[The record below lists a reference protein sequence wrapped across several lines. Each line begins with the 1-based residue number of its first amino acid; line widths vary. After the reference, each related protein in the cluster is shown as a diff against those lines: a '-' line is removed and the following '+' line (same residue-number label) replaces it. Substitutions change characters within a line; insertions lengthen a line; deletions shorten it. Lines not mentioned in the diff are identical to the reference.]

1 MSIEKYKK
9 LVFVVE
15 PIDPITGV
23 NYFNGCSKT
32 YYIEEENEL
41 LYPKVM
47 EVNQWKHWFKND
59 KSVFNWLINTPFHD
73 QCTYKQY
80 NQLHSDEKYIYAINF
95 YNVDFIESNKQ
106 IGFKCI
112 PKPVLED
119 VRNNRAKI
127 LLHCST
133 EGYSGSNLDKHVHE
147 LDIIQDW
154 IDIENLPS
162 DNIVYINGN
171 MISSKI
177 KSSKVKYQVKG
188 VCVMDGWIVNANVI
202 DLNNYSVVDFKPN
215 DNSYLYLNLTR
226 EPRPHRVYLLAS
238 LVVDNLLNLGKNSF
252 NMLYANNHN
261 GHLAYDIIRDLSY
274 NFTKP
279 NIIEGANHID
289 LIGKQMVDI
298 DNTDTITSVNT
309 FTKTMYEQTLLSI
322 ITETIVL
329 SNTMLISEKTW
340 KAIAI
345 GHPFMIVGS
354 KGILKQLK
362 EMGYKT
368 FDRWIDESY
377 DNAETFSERVD
388 IICNNIKIL
397 NENSLEELIK
407 IRNEMKEVCVFN
419 QNHFVN
425 ELRRKYYIND
435 TFIKHKP
442 VLDLLI

>member
-1 MSIEKYKK
+1 
-9 LVFVVE
+9 
-15 PIDPITGV
+15 
-23 NYFNGCSKT
+23 
-32 YYIEEENEL
+32 
-41 LYPKVM
+41 
-47 EVNQWKHWFKND
+47 
-59 KSVFNWLINTPFHD
+59 
-73 QCTYKQY
+73 
-80 NQLHSDEKYIYAINF
+80 
-95 YNVDFIESNKQ
+95 
-106 IGFKCI
+106 
-112 PKPVLED
+112 
-119 VRNNRAKI
+119 
-127 LLHCST
+127 
-133 EGYSGSNLDKHVHE
+133 
-147 LDIIQDW
+147 
-154 IDIENLPS
+154 
-162 DNIVYINGN
+162 
-171 MISSKI
+171 
-177 KSSKVKYQVKG
+177 
-188 VCVMDGWIVNANVI
+188 
-202 DLNNYSVVDFKPN
+202 
-215 DNSYLYLNLTR
+215 
-226 EPRPHRVYLLAS
+226 
-238 LVVDNLLNLGKNSF
+238 
-252 NMLYANNHN
+252 MLYANNHN